1 MRLVPK
7 DQDWTVYAWLVYL
20 LFFLLAGW
28 TSHLPSTAAA
38 TAVALVLYF
47 WSFWIRGARV
57 LWIVAAWFAL
67 GLMFVRVN
75 PAASVFFVYAAC
87 LYGKVWEPPVAF
99 RFLAGHLVLVSLL
112 CWAVGCDVYVWIS
125 SVVFSGM
132 VGSVVVQYAQR
143 QRLSGRLAAAHAQAE
158 HLAKVAERERIAR
171 DLHDLLGHTLS
182 LIVLKSELASRLSAT
197 QPERAAEEIRDVER
211 ISRDALA
218 QVRAAVR
225 GYRSV
230 GFESELR
237 QAREAAGDGRHR
249 GGSAGGTAPAL
260 RHAGERLRH
269 GAARGRHQYRAARS
283 RHHLPPFPA
292 SERPLLRVGD
302 CRQRPRRRARRR
314 QRIERDARAC
324 GGPGRHSG
332 ARWLERHFA
341 ADSGAGMSIRVVIA
355 EDQAMVRGALAAL
368 LAIEGDIEIAGQ
380 AQNGR
385 EALDLIAKLAPDI
398 VLTDIEM
405 PELTGLELAAELKRR
420 RLPVRVVILTTFAR
434 AGYLR
439 RALDAGVSGYLL
451 KDAPA
456 ATLANAIRRI
466 RAGGRVIDPE
476 LAAEAWTEAD
486 PLTDRERQVLRYAG
500 EGAGGAEI
508 AERLS
513 LSEGTVRNYLSE
525 AISKLGASNRT
536 EAARIARQ
544 KGWL

>member
-1 MRLVPK
+1 
-7 DQDWTVYAWLVYL
+7 
-20 LFFLLAGW
+20 
-28 TSHLPSTAAA
+28 
-38 TAVALVLYF
+38 
-47 WSFWIRGARV
+47 
-57 LWIVAAWFAL
+57 
-67 GLMFVRVN
+67 
-75 PAASVFFVYAAC
+75 
-87 LYGKVWEPPVAF
+87 
-99 RFLAGHLVLVSLL
+99 
-112 CWAVGCDVYVWIS
+112 
-125 SVVFSGM
+125 
-132 VGSVVVQYAQR
+132 
-143 QRLSGRLAAAHAQAE
+143 
-158 HLAKVAERERIAR
+158 
-171 DLHDLLGHTLS
+171 
-182 LIVLKSELASRLSAT
+182 
-197 QPERAAEEIRDVER
+197 
-211 ISRDALA
+211 
-218 QVRAAVR
+218 
-225 GYRSV
+225 
-230 GFESELR
+230 
-237 QAREAAGDGRHR
+237 
-249 GGSAGGTAPAL
+249 
-260 RHAGERLRH
+260 
-269 GAARGRHQYRAARS
+269 
-283 RHHLPPFPA
+283 
-292 SERPLLRVGD
+292 
-302 CRQRPRRRARRR
+302 
-314 QRIERDARAC
+314 
-324 GGPGRHSG
+324 
-332 ARWLERHFA
+332 
-341 ADSGAGMSIRVVIA
+341 MSIRVVIA

-385 EALDLIAKLAPDI
+385 EALDLVAKLAPDV

-466 RAGGRVIDPE
+466 RSGVRVIDPE

-508 AERLS
+508 AERLN